1 MNEHT
6 LKTEKI
12 LGERIH
18 ALVEDGYLLKVIYWS
33 PTSKFTKLVHRSNGN
48 VITIN
53 ANIMTDHMVQKTN
66 GKVTY
71 TGKITA

>member
-1 MNEHT
+1 MNVPT
-6 LKTEKI
+6 LKTQRI

-18 ALVEDGYLLKVIYWS
+18 ALIEDGYLLKVIYWS
-33 PTSKFTKLVHRSNGN
+33 PTNPFIKLVHRSNGN
-48 VITIN
+48 FITIM
-53 ANIMTDHMVQKTN
+53 ANVMTDHMTQKTN